1 MRDQL
6 SDDLIDAAL
15 RQAPEPTV
23 PPNFQSR
30 LLARLPE
37 PAPPIRYD
45 WVQPALWIAGTATF
59 APFAILAVK
68 YGSLVWLENPAVA
81 GTAALIEAALS
92 LIWFR
97 RIRQ

>member
-15 RQAPEPTV
+15 RQAPEAPV
-23 PPNFQSR
+23 PANFRNR

-37 PAPPIRYD
+37 PAPQAPYD
-45 WVQPALWIAGTATF
+45 WVQPALWLAGTATL

-68 YGSLVWLENPAVA
+68 YGSLVWLENPAVTV
-81 GTAALIEAALS
+81 TAALIEAALS
-92 LIWFR
+92 LLWLR